1 MFVKYRFA
9 QFERKNFNLLSTST
23 WKYISLYA
31 LMDEKFIF
39 KWSHKIDFFRLKMN
53 EKGCVYGGAHFTLQ
67 EEFLVKNFINYFL
80 DFKCMNHAKDV
91 I

>member
-1 MFVKYRFA
+1 MKKDV
-9 QFERKNFNLLSTST
+9 STEVH
-23 WKYISLYA
+23 ILH
-31 LMDEKFIF
+31 F
-39 KWSHKIDFFRLKMN
+39 K
-53 EKGCVYGGAHFTLQ
+53 